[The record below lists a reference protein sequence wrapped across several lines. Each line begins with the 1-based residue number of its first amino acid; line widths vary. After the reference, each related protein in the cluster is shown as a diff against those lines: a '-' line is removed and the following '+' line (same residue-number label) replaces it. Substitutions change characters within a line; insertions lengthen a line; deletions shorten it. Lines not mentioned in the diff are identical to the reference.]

1 MSDWQLEWQYVL
13 QFHFLRPW
21 WLLTLIPLAIIFY
34 LRWKVSAD
42 ENRFAFFPA
51 HLRNALTVQSSGWTN
66 QLPLKMLSLL
76 LILSVLICAG
86 PAWQRQASPFGEDS
100 ASLMILLDNSESM
113 QQKDVAPS
121 RLERAKHKITDLTQ
135 LRAGGKTGLM
145 VYAGSSHVAMPLT
158 KDNEVIFPYLSALSP
173 DIMPL
178 AGKAPQTALPLLA
191 QQIEANK
198 GNTILL
204 VTDGV
209 DSNTVN
215 DFTSYFKDRPHQAR
229 PYQLL
234 ILAVGNPD
242 VATDS
247 PMDIASL
254 QTLAAKTDGKLIE
267 MSIEDADV
275 MQLNSQ
281 IERFMLINSDSSMPW
296 QDEGYRLLYPLVL
309 LMLLWF
315 RKGWLVKWSLVLVV
329 SMPLLMPES
338 ANAAGMVTSKSESAV
353 TIEQPTIWDK
363 TEQWWVDLWLTPD
376 QQAQRLFNRGDYK
389 QAAAHYQKP
398 LNKGIA
404 YYYAGEFKLAHS
416 AFMQDNTPQG
426 FYYAASALARQR
438 EYVAARALLR
448 QLNELPELES
458 TLKENIAYNLK
469 VITALIDEIN
479 DMSKSQANSMDMDQE
494 VSIELPDNQPQTA
507 DGADENTSEEQMKK
521 QQLSADQILGDPKL
535 AEVWLK
541 RVEADPSRF
550 LQSKFQ
556 IQYNQA
562 GSFAPGVEETKQ

>member
-1 MSDWQLEWQYVL
+1 MSDWQLEWQYLL

-21 WLLTLIPLAIIFY
+21 WLLALIPLAVIFY
-34 LRWKVSAD
+34 LRWKESSD
-42 ENRFAFFPA
+42 ENRFAFFPP
-51 HLRNALTVQSSGWTN
+51 HLRKALTVQRSGWAN
-66 QLPLKMLSLL
+66 QLPLKMLMVLL
-76 LILSVLICAG
+76 VLSVLICAG

-121 RLERAKHKITDLTQ
+121 RLERAKHKITDLTE

-158 KDNEVIFPYLSALSP
+158 KDNQVIFPYLSALNS

-178 AGKAPQTALPLLA
+178 AGKAPQTALPLLSH
-191 QQIEANK
+191 QIEANK
-198 GNTILL
+198 GNSILL

-209 DSNTVN
+209 DANAVN
-215 DFTSYFKDRPHQAR
+215 EFERYFENQ

-234 ILAVGNPD
+234 ILAIGNSN
-242 VATDS
+242 VTVDS
-247 PMDIASL
+247 PMDMASL
-254 QTLAAKTDGKLIE
+254 RTLAAKTNGKLIE
-267 MSIEDADV
+267 MSIDEADV
-275 MQLNSQ
+275 TQLNSQ

-329 SMPLLMPES
+329 SMPSLMPNA
-338 ANAAGMVTSKSESAV
+338 ANAAGMVSSKTESTVA
-353 TIEQPTIWDK
+353 TEQATLWDK
-363 TEQWWVDLWLTPD
+363 TEQWWMDLWLTPD

-426 FYYAASALARQR
+426 LYYAASALARQR

-448 QLNELPELES
+448 QLNELPDLDS
-458 TLKENIAYNLK
+458 VLQQNIAHNLK
-469 VITALIDEIN
+469 AITAIIDEIN
-479 DMSKSQANSMDMDQE
+479 IMSESQANSLDLDQE
-494 VSIELPDNQPQTA
+494 VSIELPDGQPQTA
-507 DGADENTSEEQMKK
+507 DGADENTSEENMKK
-521 QQLSADQILGDPKL
+521 QQLSADDILGDPKF

-562 GSFAPGVEETKQ
+562 GSAVNRAEDTGND

>member
-1 MSDWQLEWQYVL
+1 MSDWQLEWQYLL

-21 WLLTLIPLAIIFY
+21 WLLTLIPLAVIFY
-34 LRWKVSAD
+34 LRWKVSSD
-42 ENRFAFFPA
+42 ENRFAFFPP
-51 HLRNALTVQSSGWTN
+51 HLRNALTVQRSGWTN
-66 QLPLKMLSLL
+66 QLPLKMLMLL
-76 LILSVLICAG
+76 LVLSVLICAG

-121 RLERAKHKITDLTQ
+121 RLERAKHKITDLTE

-158 KDNEVIFPYLSALSP
+158 KDNQVIFPYLSALNP

-178 AGKAPQTALPLLA
+178 AGKAPQTALPLLT

-198 GNTILL
+198 GNSILL

-209 DSNTVN
+209 DANAVN
-215 DFTSYFKDRPHQAR
+215 EFERYFETQ

-234 ILAVGNPD
+234 ILAIGNSN
-242 VATDS
+242 VTVDS
-247 PMDIASL
+247 PMDLASL
-254 QTLAAKTDGKLIE
+254 RTLATKTNGKLIE
-267 MSIEDADV
+267 MSIDETDV
-275 MQLNSQ
+275 TQLNRQ

-329 SMPLLMPES
+329 SMPSLMPNA
-338 ANAAGMVTSKSESAV
+338 ANAAGMVSSKTESTVA
-353 TIEQPTIWDK
+353 TEQTTLWDK
-363 TEQWWVDLWLTPD
+363 TEQWWMDLWLTPD

-389 QAAAHYQKP
+389 QAAVHYQKP

-426 FYYAASALARQR
+426 LYYAASALARQR

-448 QLNELPELES
+448 QLNELSDLDS
-458 TLKENIAYNLK
+458 VLQQNIAHNLK
-469 VITALIDEIN
+469 AITAIIDEIN
-479 DMSKSQANSMDMDQE
+479 IMSESQANSMDMDQE
-494 VSIELPDNQPQTA
+494 VSIELPDGQPQTA
-507 DGADENTSEEQMKK
+507 DGADENTSEENIKK
-521 QQLSADQILGDPKL
+521 QQLSADDILGDPKL

-562 GSFAPGVEETKQ
+562 GSEVNRAEDTGND

>member
-1 MSDWQLEWQYVL
+1 MSDWQLEWQYVS

-51 HLRNALTVQSSGWTN
+51 HLRNALTVQRSGWSN

-76 LILSVLICAG
+76 LVLSVLICAG
-86 PAWQRQASPFGEDS
+86 PAWQKQASPFGEDA

-121 RLERAKHKITDLTQ
+121 RLERAKHKITDLTE

-158 KDNEVIFPYLSALSP
+158 KDNQVIFPYLSALKP

-178 AGKAPQTALPLLA
+178 AGKAPQTALPLLT

-198 GNTILL
+198 GNSLLL

-209 DSNTVN
+209 DANTIR
-215 DFTSYFKDRPHQAR
+215 DFTRYFATR

-234 ILAVGNPD
+234 ILAVGNSD
-242 VATDS
+242 VAVDS
-247 PMDIASL
+247 PLDIASL
-254 QTLAAKTDGKLIE
+254 RTLAEETNGKLIE
-267 MSIEDADV
+267 MSIDDTDV
-275 MQLNSQ
+275 TQLNRQ

-315 RKGWLVKWSLVLVV
+315 RKGWLVKWSLVMVV
-329 SMPLLMPES
+329 SMPLLMPNS
-338 ANAAGMVTSKSESAV
+338 AQAAGMVESKAETAV
-353 TIEQPTIWDK
+353 ATQPTTLWNK
-363 TEQWWVDLWLTPD
+363 TEQWWMDLWLTPD
-376 QQAQRLFNRGDYK
+376 QQAQRLFNRGDYQ

-404 YYYAGEFKLAHS
+404 YYYAGEFKLANT
-416 AFMQDNTPQG
+416 AFMQDNTPLG

-448 QLNELPELES
+448 QLNELPDLDKA
-458 TLKENIAYNLK
+458 LQGNIAYNLK

-479 DMSKSQANSMDMDQE
+479 TMSKSQANSMDMDQE
-494 VSIELPDNQPQTA
+494 VSIELPDDQPQTS
-507 DGADENTSEEQMKK
+507 DGADENTTEELMKK
-521 QQLSADQILGDPKL
+521 QQLSAEQILGDPKL

-562 GSFAPGVEETKQ
+562 GSRVLRVEDTKNE